1 MPSFFDINASVSLKS
16 LLALKD
22 WRQEEKG
29 MTEDEMVGWHH
40 WFNGHEFGKLWEL
53 VMDREAWGA
62 TVHGVTE
69 LDTTERLIWTE
80 LGGKMTRFQQKELFR
95 TSAETLWKVTFF
107 PLDAKMTGGSLLE
120 SKADTEE
127 QEWEGKRCGFA
138 GSLVKNLYL
147 ASHESAGLFHYES
160 QGIPFLPMQVSIIS
174 CYLKLKKSD
183 SLLR

>member
-1 MPSFFDINASVSLKS
+1 MRWLDGITDSMDMSL
-16 LLALKD
+16 
-22 WRQEEKG
+22 
-29 MTEDEMVGWHH
+29 
-40 WFNGHEFGKLWEL
+40 GKLWEL

-62 TVHGVTE
+62 AVHGVTE

-80 LGGKMTRFQQKELFR
+80 LGGKMTQFQQKELFR
-95 TSAETLWKVTFF
+95 TSAETLWKATFF

-147 ASHESAGLFHYES
+147 ASHESAGVSRYES
-160 QGIPFLPMQVSIIS
+160 QGIPFLPMQVSIIP
-174 CYLKLKKSD
+174 CHLKLKKSD